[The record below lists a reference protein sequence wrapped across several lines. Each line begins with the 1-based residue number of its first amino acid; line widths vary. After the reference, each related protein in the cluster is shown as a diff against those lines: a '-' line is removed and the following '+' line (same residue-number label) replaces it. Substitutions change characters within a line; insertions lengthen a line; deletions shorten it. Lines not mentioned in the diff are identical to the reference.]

1 MIVRGG
7 LSLLAFLTWAAFAPA
22 EAAAATIDGI
32 AATVNGE
39 IITVLELE
47 KAGKPLVEKSLLNV
61 PKREREKVKREALS
75 SILDKLILRE
85 IQLQRARELGLRV
98 SEQELEAAIAN
109 IMKQGSLTEE
119 MLARALEAEGLTEE
133 EYREQISDQILF
145 SKLMQREVR
154 ARVAVTQEELEAYYR
169 EHEEEYF
176 QPERIKVRHLL
187 VMVREN
193 AGAEETQEARRKA
206 LDILDEYR
214 AGADFADL
222 VLKYSPVTVSDGDT
236 VSGWLKRGEFL
247 RELEEVAFSLP
258 VGKVSEP
265 IRSQA
270 GFHLIQVVERQ
281 KATYLSLETMTDS
294 ITETL
299 SREKMQKDYKDWLK
313 ELREEALVDV
323 LY

>member
-47 KAGKPLVEKSLLNV
+47 KAGKPLVEKSLLTV
-61 PKREREKVKREALS
+61 PTREREKVKRETLS
-75 SILDKLILRE
+75 SVLDKLILRE
-85 IQLQRARELGLRV
+85 VQLQRARELGLRV
-98 SEQELEAAIAN
+98 SEQDLDAAIAN
-109 IMKQGSLTEE
+109 IMEKGSLTEE

-133 EYREQISDQILF
+133 KYREQISDQILF
-145 SKLMQREVR
+145 SKLMQREIR

-176 QPERIKVRHLL
+176 QPEKIKVRHLF
-187 VMVREN
+187 VRSGED
-193 AGAEETQEARRKA
+193 AGAEEIQEARRKA
-206 LDILDEYR
+206 LGILDEYR
-214 AGADFADL
+214 GGADFADL
-222 VLKYSPVTVSDGDT
+222 VLKYSPATVSDGET

-247 RELEEVAFSLP
+247 EELEEVSFSLP

-265 IRSQA
+265 IRSRA

-281 KATYLSLETMTDS
+281 KAAYLSLETMTDS
-294 ITETL
+294 ITGIL
-299 SREKMQKDYKDWLK
+299 SREKTERDYRSWL
-313 ELREEALVDV
+313 EQLRDEAQVDV

>member
-7 LSLLAFLTWAAFAPA
+7 LSLLAFFTWAAFAPA
-22 EAAAATIDGI
+22 EAAAATIDGV
-32 AATVNGE
+32 AATVNGQ

-61 PKREREKVKREALS
+61 PKREREKVKRETLS
-75 SILDKLILRE
+75 SVLDKLILRE
-85 IQLQRARELGLRV
+85 VQLQRARALGIRV
-98 SEQELEAAIAN
+98 TDQELEGAIAN
-109 IMKQGSLTEE
+109 IMKQGSLTED

-176 QPERIKVRHLL
+176 TPEKIKVRHLL
-187 VMVREN
+187 VK

-206 LDILDEYR
+206 LDLLYEYR
-214 AGADFADL
+214 TGTDFATL
-222 VLKYSPVTVSDGDT
+222 ILEYSPATVSDGQT
-236 VSGWLKRGEFL
+236 VSGWLERGEFL
-247 RELEEVAFSLP
+247 EELEEVSFSLP

-281 KATYLSLETMTDS
+281 KASYLSLETMTDS
-294 ITETL
+294 ITEVL
-299 SREKMQKDYKDWLK
+299 SREKMQNDYKNWLL
-313 ELREEALVDV
+313 ELKDEAQIDV